1 MVSMYRN
8 TQIHRLR
15 HSGIDLAKSL
25 YYNATREKLSLL
37 KVLSIREQRQW
48 ELLSK
53 WDSAVDAISEATGD
67 LREIKLEVHDYKEKI
82 LETGEKTTNEVSF
95 C

>member
-1 MVSMYRN
+1 MYRN

-53 WDSAVDAISEATGD
+53 WDSAVDAISETTGD